1 MNNEI
6 FTPLMVSAA
15 SSTSVSIPAKEPL
28 PKQVVRI
35 DIDREHEQAI
45 LSDAQGRVLMRV
57 PAGRLAA
64 RLVPGEVV
72 AFFWAEIGNGILELD
87 ERAARKHHWK
97 TAAERGAAS
106 AAAERAALPLRVLP
120 MVIVPRRL
128 SDGTVLCP
136 GCDLPTHKGM
146 CRDAIR
152 AAKGLSPVRWQ
163 P

>member
-1 MNNEI
+1 MNI
-6 FTPLMVSAA
+6 GPSP
-15 SSTSVSIPAKEPL
+15 TSDSIPTKEPL

-45 LSDAQGRVLMRV
+45 LSDAQGHVLMRV
-57 PAGRLAA
+57 AAGRLAA

-87 ERAARKHHWK
+87 ERAAAKHCWT
-97 TAAERGAAS
+97 TAAERG
-106 AAAERAALPLRVLP
+106 EVPPVLPLRVLP
-120 MVIVPRRL
+120 MVIVPARL
-128 SDGTVLCP
+128 SDVTVLCP
-136 GCDLPTHKGM
+136 GCELPTHKGM

-152 AAKGLSPVRWQ
+152 AAKGLEPVRWQ